1 MTAYGTAGDFT
12 LYTSDNVA
20 VSNAASI
27 VVKILLG
34 DLASKTVMSKIF
46 VGGF

>member
-20 VSNAASI
+20 VSNAVSV
-27 VVKILLG
+27 VVKVLLG
-34 DLASKTVMSKIF
+34 YLASKTVISKIF
-46 VGGF
+46 VGVF